1 MMRANF
7 LLSIL
12 ILFTLSTDIYA
23 QRRAKVEDNEENYK
37 SFTSVGVTTNTN
49 SGILGGAVFRQSSVL
64 SSKLFGKNQYRYLA
78 VELVN
83 VKHPKE
89 LSQQDFIT
97 GARLVYGKQN
107 YLFVVRP
114 EYGRELTLFSRHE
127 DEGISISGILAA
139 GPSLGLEKPY
149 MVQYQS
155 ADGVKTEPFDPIKHS
170 TSTSTTGIIGAG
182 NFFQGFGLT
191 KIVPGVHVK
200 TAMSFELSAFRDN
213 VTGVEIGFIAEA
225 FTRKVNIMAFAE
237 NRSFYTSGYLT
248 LYFGSK
254 KR

>member
-1 MMRANF
+1 MRAIF
-7 LLSIL
+7 LLSVL

-23 QRRAKVEDNEENYK
+23 QRRAKTEENEENYK
-37 SFTSVGVTTNTN
+37 SFTSVGVNTNTN
-49 SGILGGAVFRQSSVL
+49 SGILGGAVFRQSSAL
-64 SSKLFGKNQYRYLA
+64 PSKLFGKNQYRYLA

-107 YLFVVRP
+107 YFFVLRP

-149 MVQYQS
+149 MVQFQS
-155 ADGVKTEPFDPIKHS
+155 ADGVKTEPFDPVKHS

-182 NFFQGFGLT
+182 SFFQGFGLT

-213 VTGVEIGFIAEA
+213 VTGLEIGFIAEA